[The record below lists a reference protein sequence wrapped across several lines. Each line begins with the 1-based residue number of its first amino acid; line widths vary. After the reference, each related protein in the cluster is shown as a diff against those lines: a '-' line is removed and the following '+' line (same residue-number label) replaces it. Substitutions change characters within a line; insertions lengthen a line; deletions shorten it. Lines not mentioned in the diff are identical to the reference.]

1 MLRKR
6 TDHFKRDKLHNA
18 QSRWRARGECITR
31 LTPIRPP
38 AATVIAMAGSAS
50 WKSSR
55 LPLRCIRNPKQLLK
69 IDLCT
74 IHPSF
79 INLRFQQFSMIP
91 RLCSSRS
98 LFGEKRTRRTG

>member
-69 IDLCT
+69 IDLM
-74 IHPSF
+74 HNS
-79 INLRFQQFSMIP
+79 
-91 RLCSSRS
+91 S
-98 LFGEKRTRRTG
+98 LFYQSQIPTIFHDPAVVFLTFSIRRKAD